1 MSCKLSLRHRR
12 QCAEIVQLNPIIT
25 RSIRTRCPRCCIR
38 YNNYQDV
45 TWIVLWIN
53 KTPQHDKRFP
63 LLVAPEVV
71 NLTNYGAVSDE
82 NFVKMT
88 TCPCQCLGDNWSC
101 YNGPRC
107 IILTA
112 EAVFTQA
119 FTSTTFFA
127 FEEWCLSLDIATGT
141 RENTNIETE
150 MSFWRNS
157 LDWLN
162 CNMCKL
168 TFNSFLW

>member
-12 QCAEIVQLNPIIT
+12 QCAEVVQLDPIIT

-71 NLTNYGAVSDE
+71 NLINYGAVSDE

-88 TCPCQCLGDNWSC
+88 TCPCQCLGDNWPC
-101 YNGPRC
+101 YNGTPLYYTDCRGRLHTSFHIDYILRLWGMVLESGHC
-107 IILTA
+107 HWNKRKHKHWNGNVILTK
-112 EAVFTQA
+112 F
-119 FTSTTFFA
+119 S
-127 FEEWCLSLDIATGT
+127 
-141 RENTNIETE
+141 
-150 MSFWRNS
+150 
-157 LDWLN
+157 WLVE
-162 CNMCKL
+162 L
-168 TFNSFLW
+168 